1 MYHLQTHLH
10 FMGIGG
16 IGMSGI
22 AKVLRQQGYI
32 ISGCDNNLNQSTI
45 RELIN
50 LGCHISSDHCGPE
63 CHDRTIKY
71 LIYSSAINQNHPEIV
86 HAMNNGIKVVHR
98 AKILAELMKRKFS
111 IAVGG
116 SHGKTTTTSLISHI
130 LLQSHIDPTVIIGG
144 ELKNLG
150 SNAQLGKSNI
160 LIAEADE
167 SDKSIENLLPSIA
180 LITNIDLEH
189 LDVFKNI
196 EDITNTFGKFINNLP
211 FYGKVVICN
220 DDKNC
225 QKLMKINQ
233 ADYLTYGIDNNS
245 NFMAKNIMLEPKSS
259 KYDLY
264 IANNFICKVF
274 LNIPGKHNILNSLG
288 AIAVSTLLEIPMKLI
303 SESLV
308 NFEGVERRFSLNGY
322 YKGAA
327 VFDDY
332 AHHPTEIKATIE
344 MANLSVKNKLRVVFQ
359 PHRYTRTHHLW
370 HEFIDILTNCKID
383 ELIITDIYSAG
394 EPEIANITSQRLLAE
409 IKAKNY
415 NKNNNI
421 IATYLPA
428 TADFDLIKSHLHS
441 SIEDGDLILILGAG
455 KVHQL
460 AKCLA
465 NQN

>member
-1 MYHLQTHLH
+1 MYHQQTHLH

-22 AKVLRQQGYI
+22 AKILRQQGYI
-32 ISGCDNNLNQSTI
+32 ISGCDNNLDQNTI
-45 RELIN
+45 KELIT
-50 LGCHISSDHCGPE
+50 LGCTISSTHCGLM
-63 CHDRTIKY
+63 CNNSKINY
-71 LIYSSAINQNHPEIV
+71 LIYSSAINLSHEEIV
-86 HAMNNGIKVVHR
+86 NARNNGIKVVHR
-98 AKILAELMKRKFS
+98 AEILADLMKRKFS

-130 LLQSHIDPTVIIGG
+130 LLHSKIDPTVIIGG
-144 ELKNLG
+144 SLKNLG
-150 SNAQLGKSNI
+150 SNAYFGRSNFMVV
-160 LIAEADE
+160 EADE
-167 SDKSIENLLPSIA
+167 SDKSIEKLLPSIA
-180 LITNIDLEH
+180 LVTNIDLEH

-196 EDITNTFGKFINNLP
+196 EDITNTFGKFIKNLP

-220 DDKNC
+220 DDSNC
-225 QKLMKINQ
+225 QKLMEINQ

-245 NFMAKNIMLEPKSS
+245 NFMAKNIVLEPKSC

-264 IANNFICKVF
+264 IDNNFISNIV

-288 AIAVSTLLEIPMKLI
+288 AIAAATILKIPTQLTI
-303 SESLV
+303 EALA
-308 NFEGVERRFSLNGY
+308 NFEGVERRFSFNGY
-322 YKGAA
+322 YKEAA

-359 PHRYTRTHHLW
+359 PHRYTRTYHLW

-394 EPEIANITSQRLLAE
+394 EPEIANVTSQRLTAE
-409 IKAKNY
+409 IKSKNY
-415 NKNNNI
+415 HKNNNI
-421 IATYLPA
+421 KTTYLSA
-428 TADFDLIKSHLHS
+428 NDDFDLIKSYLNS
-441 SIEDGDLILILGAG
+441 SVEDGDMILILGAG

-460 AKCLA
+460 AKYLIS
-465 NQN
+465 QN

>member
-1 MYHLQTHLH
+1 MYHLQTHIH

-32 ISGCDNNLNQSTI
+32 ISGCDNNLDQTTTI

-50 LGCHISSDHCGPE
+50 LGCLISSVHCGTE
-63 CHDRTIKY
+63 CNNSSINY
-71 LIYSSAINQNHPEIV
+71 LIYSSAINRNHPEIV
-86 HAMNNGIKVVHR
+86 NAKNNGIKVVHR
-98 AKILAELMKRKFS
+98 AEILAELMKRKFS

-130 LLQSHIDPTVIIGG
+130 LLQGKIDPTVIIGG
-144 ELKNLG
+144 ALKNLG
-150 SNAQLGKSNI
+150 SNAHLGKSDI
-160 LIAEADE
+160 MVVEADE
-167 SDKSIENLLPSIA
+167 SDKSIEKLLPSIA

-189 LDVFKNI
+189 LDVFNNI
-196 EDITNTFGKFINNLP
+196 EDIINTFGKFINNLP

-220 DDKNC
+220 DDANC

-233 ADYLTYGIDNNS
+233 ADYLTYGIDHNS
-245 NFMAKNIMLEPKSS
+245 YFMAKNIMLESNLS

-264 IANNFICKVF
+264 IDNNFVSNIV

-288 AIAVSTLLEIPMKLI
+288 AIVVSTLLEIPEKI
-303 SESLV
+303 INESLV
-308 NFEGVERRFSLNGY
+308 SFEGVERRFSLNGY
-322 YKGAA
+322 YKGSA

-370 HEFIDILTNCKID
+370 QEFIDVLTNCKID

-394 EPEIANITSQRLLAE
+394 EKEIENITSQSLLAE
-409 IKAKNY
+409 IQVKNS
-415 NKNNNI
+415 NTK
-421 IATYLPA
+421 ATYLPA
-428 TADFDLIKSHLHS
+428 IDDFALIKSYLNS

-455 KVHQL
+455 KIYQL
-460 AKCLA
+460 AKCLTS
-465 NQN
+465 QN